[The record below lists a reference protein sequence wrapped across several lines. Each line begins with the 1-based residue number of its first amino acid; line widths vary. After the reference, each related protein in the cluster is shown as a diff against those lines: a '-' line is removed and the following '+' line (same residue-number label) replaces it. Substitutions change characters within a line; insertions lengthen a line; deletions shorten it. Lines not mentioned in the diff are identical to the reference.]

1 VNSPLFRVA
10 DLHVHPAEHPTGE
23 TLTGLDLTV
32 NAGEVHAIMEPS
44 GSGKSTLASTLMGSN
59 EYEVVSGAI
68 HFLGDDITDWPA
80 DERAK
85 AGMFLAFQDP
95 QQIPGV
101 SVIQLLRQALSTRKG
116 LDVSVLELRSA
127 TMDWMKRL
135 GMDSSFVDRHLD
147 EGFSTG
153 EKRRNEIMQ
162 MAFLKPE
169 IAIFDEA
176 DSSLDIDT
184 LRIVAHGIREVR
196 VEKPDMGVILITH
209 DQRLLDEVTPDYVH
223 ILVDGRIVATGDM
236 DLAAQLE
243 KNGDDAFRTVSV
255 GI

>member
-1 VNSPLFRVA
+1 
-10 DLHVHPAEHPTGE
+10 
-23 TLTGLDLTV
+23 
-32 NAGEVHAIMEPS
+32 MEPS

-116 LDVSVLELRSA
+116 IDVSVLELRSA

>member
-1 VNSPLFRVA
+1 MTSPLFRVD
-10 DLHVHPAEHPTGE
+10 DLHVQPAEHSTGE
-23 TLTGLDLTV
+23 ILQGLDLTV
-32 NAGEVHAIMEPS
+32 NAGEVHAIMWPS
-44 GSGKSTLASTLMGSN
+44 GSGKATLGNTLMGSN
-59 EYEVVSGAI
+59 DYEIVSGAI
-68 HFLGDDITDWPA
+68 HFMGDDITDWPT

-85 AGMFLAFQDP
+85 AGMFLAFQNP
-95 QQIPGV
+95 QPIAGV
-101 SVIQLLRQALSTRKG
+101 SVIQFLRQALSTRKG
-116 LDVSVLELRSA
+116 IDISVLELRTA

-147 EGFSTG
+147 EGFSAG
-153 EKRRNEIMQ
+153 ETMCNEMLQ
-162 MAFLKPE
+162 MAILKPE

-176 DSSLDIDT
+176 NSSLDIDT

-209 DQRLLDEVTPDYVH
+209 DQRLLDQVTPDYVH
-223 ILVDGRIVATGDM
+223 ILVDGRIVASGGM

-243 KNGDDAFRTVSV
+243 KHGDDAFRTVSV

>member
-1 VNSPLFRVA
+1 MNSPLFRVA
-10 DLHVHPAEHPTGE
+10 DLHVQLAGHPTGE
-23 TLTGLDLTV
+23 ILKGFDLTV
-32 NAGEVHAIMEPS
+32 RAGEVHAIMEPS
-44 GSGKSTLASTLMGSN
+44 GSGKSTLARTLMGSH

-68 HFLGDDITDWPA
+68 HFMGDDITDWPV

-85 AGMFLAFQDP
+85 AGIFLAFQNP

-116 LDVSVLELRSA
+116 IDVSVLELRTA
-127 TMDWMKRL
+127 TMEWMIRL
-135 GMDSSFVDRHLD
+135 GMDPSFVDRHLD

-153 EKRRNEIMQ
+153 EKKRNEMLQIAILQ
-162 MAFLKPE
+162 PE

-184 LRIVAHGIREVR
+184 LRIVAHCIREVR
-196 VEKPDMGVILITH
+196 VEEPDMGVILITH
-209 DQRLLDEVTPDYVH
+209 DQRLLDQVTPDYVH
-223 ILVDGRIVATGDM
+223 ILVDGRIVATGGM
-236 DLAAQLE
+236 NLAAQLE
-243 KNGDDAFRTVSV
+243 KHGDDAFRTVRV

>member
-1 VNSPLFRVA
+1 MTSPLFRVD
-10 DLHVHPAEHPTGE
+10 DLHVQPAEHPTGE
-23 TLTGLDLTV
+23 ILKGLDLTV
-32 NAGEVHAIMEPS
+32 NAGEVHAIMGPS
-44 GSGKSTLASTLMGSN
+44 GSGKSTLGSTLMGSN

-68 HFLGDDITDWPA
+68 HFMGDDITDWPA

-85 AGMFLAFQDP
+85 AGMFLAFQNP

-101 SVIQLLRQALSTRKG
+101 SVIQFLRQALSTRKG
-116 LDVSVLELRSA
+116 IDVSVLELRTA

-153 EKRRNEIMQ
+153 EKKRNEMLQ
-162 MAFLKPE
+162 MAILKPE

-223 ILVDGRIVATGDM
+223 ILVDGRIVATGGM